1 MLGTGN
7 PPGVPRHVEF
17 SMLLR
22 GWSHI
27 LWFAGWCRAQ
37 QRQVLKNVDMTR
49 EYCVCMWIKLVLYL
63 GMKEKSYFREI
74 SMEKGLLFTI
84 R

>member
-1 MLGTGN
+1 MPNCLMVGAGN

-22 GWSHI
+22 GWSHV
-27 LWFAGWCRAQ
+27 LGFAGWCRVQ
-37 QRQVLKNVDMTR
+37 QRHMLRSVGMTR
-49 EYCVCMWIKLVLYL
+49 EYWVCMQIKLVLHL
-63 GMKEKSYFREI
+63 GMKEKSYFRE
-74 SMEKGLLFTI
+74 KLDFTI